1 MANKNNQIGVITEQ
15 GFVMGNNLG
24 FKPVNENLDLDKKS
38 KKEKEENKFN
48 KEKKE
53 TK

>member
-24 FKPVNENLDLDKKS
+24 FKPIKENLNKEPKKEEDKK
-38 KKEKEENKFN
+38 N
-48 KEKKE
+48 KEKKNP

>member
-15 GFVMGNNLG
+15 GVVMGNNLG
-24 FKPVNENLDLDKKS
+24 YKPVKENLNKEPKKEDDKK
-38 KKEKEENKFN
+38 NN
-48 KEKKE
+48 KEKKT